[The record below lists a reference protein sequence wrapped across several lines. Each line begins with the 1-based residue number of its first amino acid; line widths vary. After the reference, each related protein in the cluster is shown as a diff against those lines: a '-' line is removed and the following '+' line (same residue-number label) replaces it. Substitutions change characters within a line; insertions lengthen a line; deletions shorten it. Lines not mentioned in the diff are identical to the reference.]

1 LVAFGIDSPDP
12 ETDKS
17 ESGQFSTETYDYLNS
32 LADMTDARK
41 LDKELKEYAEKHGG
55 VVIVTA
61 HEGLKL

>member
-1 LVAFGIDSPDP
+1 
-12 ETDKS
+12 
-17 ESGQFSTETYDYLNS
+17 
-32 LADMTDARK
+32 MTDARK